1 MPDTGEPGRRA
12 AGFVTSFAPIT
23 RATSARSNSGLM
35 SSISLSC
42 G

>member
-12 AGFVTSFAPIT
+12 AGFVTSFAPMT
-23 RATSARSNSGLM
+23 RATSQRSNSGLM
-35 SSISLSC
+35 SSISLSW